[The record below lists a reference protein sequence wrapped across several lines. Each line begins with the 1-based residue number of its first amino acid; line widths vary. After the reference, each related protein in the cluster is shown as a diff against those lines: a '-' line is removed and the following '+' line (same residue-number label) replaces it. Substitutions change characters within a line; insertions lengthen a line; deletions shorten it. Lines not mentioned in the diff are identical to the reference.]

1 MTKPFDQFNLD
12 RANVLSLSNFET
24 FSIKNKLCEEPEVA
38 FLLGWLE
45 RYWHNTFNT
54 QLIDLKQHSPLAIP
68 DFVKISVYLCE
79 QALRRYR

>member
-24 FSIKNKLCEEPEVA
+24 FLIENKLFEKPEVA

-54 QLIDLKQHSPLAIP
+54 QLIDLKQHSPLAIS
-68 DFVKISVYLCE
+68 DFVKITAYSCK
-79 QALRRYR
+79 QALRHYR